1 MSRLQALFL
10 LLVANVLWGSSHAI
24 GKLAIDSFDP
34 LILAGIRVS
43 IATACF
49 WGLRFSGIA
58 PREGV
63 PRRDI
68 LVLCSLGLLTVACA
82 QFFDYRG
89 LSLTTAT
96 DSSLMIIGEVICTTV
111 LAWVIAR
118 EFIAPQKRFGL
129 VLGIV
134 GVVVLTLGGAPDSSY
149 APNRA
154 LGNTFVILALLCESI
169 FTVLG
174 VHYVQRFQPL
184 TILRWTYTGSMLVWA
199 PVLWW
204 AYSTILTPEQRQ
216 RAQACEFLDELEEWK
231 LIMQHYCIVV
241 ACTTASGLDFCQ
253 TGPLLG
259 LDASKSQLR
268 TSSERLIHC

>member
-96 DSSLMIIGEVICTTV
+96 DSSLMIIGEVFVDDPTVIELGLLVKAIDEGSSNEVVADSLSKVVAYGLKTSGPDTLNVKFRLLFIRSASKTSPPVTLNTVVFAEIPRFPVAAPAAVLERITTAEDEV
-111 LAWVIAR
+111 FV
-118 EFIAPQKRFGL
+118 E
-129 VLGIV
+129 VM
-134 GVVVLTLGGAPDSSY
+134 VVVP
-149 APNRA
+149 PPPQA
-154 LGNTFVILALLCESI
+154 LNSI
-169 FTVLG
+169 V
-174 VHYVQRFQPL
+174 R
-184 TILRWTYTGSMLVWA
+184 
-199 PVLWW
+199 
-204 AYSTILTPEQRQ
+204 
-216 RAQACEFLDELEEWK
+216 
-231 LIMQHYCIVV
+231 
-241 ACTTASGLDFCQ
+241 
-253 TGPLLG
+253 
-259 LDASKSQLR
+259 
-268 TSSERLIHC
+268 